1 MKNINFKEVIIL
13 ALTMMACLGPFLG
26 AVLSKFPSLAGRF
39 LNTAGL
45 ISGESYNTL
54 IHQLRLYNDT
64 WISLILAA
72 ASVNIMRNFSR
83 LKITVITKTKKIS
96 FYLSFQE
103 IVLLSLSIIMLFFL
117 IFQVHQDS
125 PLLSMDL
132 VSNQV
137 IRVINYFI
145 QRYHILIVLIVLS
158 FSFFQFEKRTFFTMI
173 ILSLLSCFIVYSSW
187 INSKP
192 LIQTPIIF
200 TIMALPA
207 LMSLVK
213 NRRRVGIAVMVFM
226 ILLGVFSG
234 GMYSSVV
241 KSSEAESKYLD
252 LPDVLTALLNSDTN
266 GQIYTPKETYNLWR
280 VVRMVNL
287 FTTSNSSNRY
297 CLIDMGET
305 SNTIIVHYLN
315 NDNYEVLYQG
325 EHFIL
330 FERVY
335 NPDIPWH

>member
-1 MKNINFKEVIIL
+1 
-13 ALTMMACLGPFLG
+13 
-26 AVLSKFPSLAGRF
+26 
-39 LNTAGL
+39 GL
-45 ISGESYNTL
+45 ISGESYNSL
-54 IHQLRLYNDT
+54 VHQLRLYNDT

-72 ASVNIMRNFSR
+72 ASVLGIILLIRFTSKEKHIKKLSTQNIMRNFSR
-83 LKITVITKTKKIS
+83 LKITVITKTKKIR

-103 IVLLSLSIIMLFFL
+103 IALLSFSIIMLFFL

-145 QRYHILIVLIVLS
+145 QRYHILIVLTVLS
-158 FSFFQFEKRTFFTMI
+158 FSFIKFQRRTFFTL
-173 ILSLLSCFIVYSSW
+173 ILLSILSCFIVYSSW

-200 TIMALPA
+200 TIMALPT

-213 NRRRVGIAVMVFM
+213 NRRRVGITVMIFI

-297 CLIDMGET
+297 CLIDMDET
-305 SNTIIVHYLN
+305 SNTVIVHYLN